1 VGETVDVPRSEDE
14 TSAELKRVRAEGML
28 AMAAGAGAI
37 PGCRIVAAQDMER
50 ARHSEANRTIGGA
63 LFVDEKREGDA
74 GLVAKKTGIGPVAES
89 DGGQARSA
97 VEEGLLVFAQLR
109 DMLAAENS
117 AVVAKEDEHCR
128 RSFPKR
134 S

>member
-1 VGETVDVPRSEDE
+1 MGVAVDIPGAEDKAA
-14 TSAELKRVRAEGML
+14 AELEWIGSEGML

-37 PGCRIVAAQDMER
+37 SGFRIFAAQEVQR
-50 ARHSEANRTIGGA
+50 IRHAKSNCAVRGA
-63 LFVDEKREGDA
+63 LFVDEKRKGDSR
-74 GLVAKKTGIGPVAES
+74 LIAKKTGIIPVAES

-117 AVVAKEDEHCR
+117 AVVAKEDQHCR
-128 RSFPKR
+128 VPFPK
-134 S
+134 